1 MTTSNIRNTPVDLSG
16 YEDIT
21 IRPVAVVRNNVE
33 KPFLVAG
40 KNGLEMQG
48 ENDENITDIRS
59 RRDEIS
65 EIIVDE
71 KYCELLEGVEDYSHL
86 IVLFRGHQVTEEGR
100 SLKRIHPMGRK
111 DYPEMG
117 IFCTCSPARP
127 NPILMTVVKL
137 HARNGN
143 VLEVS
148 GFDAID
154 KSPVIDIKPFVTD
167 SLPKE
172 DIRTPWW
179 MDELH
184 KEIQE
189 KKNN

>member
-1 MTTSNIRNTPVDLSG
+1 MSENIFDQEYGDMTL
-16 YEDIT
+16 
-21 IRPVAVVRNNVE
+21 RPVAVVRNNVE

-48 ENDENITDIRS
+48 GNEENMSDIRS

-71 KYCELLEGVEDYSHL
+71 KYNELLDGVEDYSHL
-86 IVLFRGHQVTEEGR
+86 VILFWGHEVTEEGR
-100 SLKRIHPMGRK
+100 SLKKIHPMGRK

-127 NPILMTVVKL
+127 NPVLMTVVKL
-137 HARNGN
+137 HARKGN
-143 VLEVS
+143 VLLVL

-172 DIRTPWW
+172 GVKTAWW

-184 KEIQE
+184 KEIEE

>member
-1 MTTSNIRNTPVDLSG
+1 MNTESENNKSADFSEKREFV
-16 YEDIT
+16 
-21 IRPVAVVRNNVE
+21 IRPVAVVRNSVE
-33 KPFLVAG
+33 KPFLVAD

-48 ENDENITDIRS
+48 GNEENVSRIRS

-71 KYCELLEGVEDYSHL
+71 KYVELLDGVEDYSHL
-86 IVLFRGHQVTEEGR
+86 VVLFWGHEVTEEGR
-100 SLKRIHPMGRK
+100 SLKKIHPMGRK
-111 DYPEMG
+111 DYPEKG

-127 NPILMTVVKL
+127 NPVLMTVVKL
-137 HARNGN
+137 HARKGN

-148 GFDAID
+148 GLDAID
-154 KSPVIDIKPFVTD
+154 KSPVIDIKPFVPG

-172 DIRTPWW
+172 GVKTAWW

-184 KEIQE
+184 NEID
-189 KKNN
+189 KKRNK

>member
-1 MTTSNIRNTPVDLSG
+1 MTTNNVRNTPVDLSG

-48 ENDENITDIRS
+48 ENDENISDIRS
-59 RRDEIS
+59 RRDDIS

-86 IVLFRGHQVTEEGR
+86 VVLFWGHQVTEEGR

-127 NPILMTVVKL
+127 NPVLMTVVKL
-137 HARNGN
+137 HSRKGN

-154 KSPVIDIKPFVTD
+154 RSPVIDIKPFVIN

-172 DIRTPWW
+172 DIRTAWW

-184 KEIQE
+184 REIEE
-189 KKNN
+189 KKNS

>member
-1 MTTSNIRNTPVDLSG
+1 MTTNNVRNTPVDLSG

-48 ENDENITDIRS
+48 ENDENISDIRS
-59 RRDEIS
+59 RRDDIS

-86 IVLFRGHQVTEEGR
+86 VVLFWGHQVTEEGR

-127 NPILMTVVKL
+127 NPVLMTVVKL
-137 HARNGN
+137 HSRKGN

-154 KSPVIDIKPFVTD
+154 RSPVIDIKPFVVN

-172 DIRTPWW
+172 DIRTAWW

-184 KEIQE
+184 REIEE
-189 KKNN
+189 KKNS

>member
-1 MTTSNIRNTPVDLSG
+1 MTTNSG
-16 YEDIT
+16 DNRSIDFSEYGEFT
-21 IRPVAVVRNNVE
+21 VRPVAVVRNNIE

-48 ENDENITDIRS
+48 GNDENMSDIRN

-65 EIIVDE
+65 EIIVDDR
-71 KYCELLEGVEDYSHL
+71 YAELLDGVEDYSHL
-86 IVLFRGHQVTEEGR
+86 VVLFWGHQVTEEGR
-100 SLKRIHPMGRK
+100 SLKKIHPMGRK

-127 NPILMTVVKL
+127 NPVLMTIVKL
-137 HARNGN
+137 HARKGN

-154 KSPVIDIKPFVTD
+154 RSPVIDIKPFVMN
-167 SLPKE
+167 SIPKE
-172 DIRTPWW
+172 DVKAAWW

-184 KEIQE
+184 REIEE

>member
-1 MTTSNIRNTPVDLSG
+1 MTTNNVRNTPVDLSAYG
-16 YEDIT
+16 EIT

-48 ENDENITDIRS
+48 GNDKNISDIRS

-86 IVLFRGHQVTEEGR
+86 VVLFWGHQVTEEGR

-127 NPILMTVVKL
+127 NHVLMTVVKL
-137 HARNGN
+137 HSRKGN

-154 KSPVIDIKPFVTD
+154 RSPVIDIKPIVQD
-167 SLPKE
+167 SLPKG
-172 DIRTPWW
+172 DVKTAWW

-184 KEIQE
+184 REIEE
-189 KKNN
+189 KKNS

>member
-1 MTTSNIRNTPVDLSG
+1 MTTNNVRNTPVDLSG

-48 ENDENITDIRS
+48 GNDENISDIRS
-59 RRDEIS
+59 RRDDIS
-65 EIIVDE
+65 EIIIDE

-86 IVLFRGHQVTEEGR
+86 VVLFWGHQVTEEGR

-127 NPILMTVVKL
+127 NPVLMTVVKL
-137 HARNGN
+137 HSRKGN

-154 KSPVIDIKPFVTD
+154 RSPVIDIKPFVVN

-172 DIRTPWW
+172 DIRTAWW

-184 KEIQE
+184 REIEE
-189 KKNN
+189 KKNS

>member
-1 MTTSNIRNTPVDLSG
+1 MTTNNVRNIPVDLSG
-16 YEDIT
+16 YGEIT

-48 ENDENITDIRS
+48 GNDENISDIRS

-86 IVLFRGHQVTEEGR
+86 IVLFWGHEVTEEGR

-117 IFCTCSPARP
+117 IFSTCSPARP
-127 NPILMTVVKL
+127 NPVLMTAVKL
-137 HARNGN
+137 HSRKGN

-154 KSPVIDIKPFVTD
+154 GSPVIDIKPFVIN

-172 DIRTPWW
+172 NIRTAWW
-179 MDELH
+179 MEELH
-184 KEIQE
+184 KEIEE